1 MFCEEILPNVYHINF
16 SSQEKLASTFLRFQE
31 HFESPSFKGKIFSL
45 EDFKYWYTKN
55 SLNGKKTKQ
64 FTYYS
69 DWSGFNIPSETLI
82 PFQDGLFDPLSDE
95 EIEFLKLFESK
106 KRPFYI
112 IGTFGNEKKS
122 LNHEIAHAL
131 FYTNEK
137 YRQKALAVI
146 HEIPDEFKEL
156 FVKDLESFGA
166 YHYSV
171 YLDEM
176 QAYLVSGLEKLEK
189 SGFDVFPF
197 LRFEKKLK
205 NIFNSFLDK
214 KS

>member
-1 MFCEEILPNVYHINF
+1 MICEEVLQGIFHINF
-16 SSQEKLASTFLRFQE
+16 LSQEKLASTFLRFQE

-45 EDFKYWYTKN
+45 DDFKYWYTKN
-55 SLNGKKTKQ
+55 SSNGKKTEK

-82 PFQDGLFDPLSDE
+82 PFQDGLFDPLSVE

-112 IGTFGNEKKS
+112 IGTFSEKQQS
-122 LNHEIAHAL
+122 LNHEIAHGL
-131 FYTNEK
+131 FYINEE
-137 YRQKALAVI
+137 YRQEALSVI
-146 HEIPDEFKEL
+146 HEIPDDFKEL
-156 FVKDLESFGA
+156 FVKALESSGG

-176 QAYLVSGLEKLEK
+176 QAYLVSGLEKLK
-189 SGFDVFPF
+189 DVGFDTFPF
-197 LRFEKKLK
+197 LRFEKKMKILFEK
-205 NIFNSFLDK
+205 YSKPNT
-214 KS
+214 